1 MQTKTK
7 QTKNQCDI
15 FGTKL
20 YITKLYRNQEKTKE
34 KQTAKIIKE
43 RQHRLYRY
51 DYILLCLYNIDFGI
65 MLLAF
70 RLSLLFCLGNHQ
82 NCYFSVQSTKCIK

>member
-1 MQTKTK
+1 MQTK

-43 RQHRLYRY
+43 RQHR
-51 DYILLCLYNIDFGI
+51 NIVTIIYFI
-65 MLLAF
+65 MF
-70 RLSLLFCLGNHQ
+70 IQ
-82 NCYFSVQSTKCIK
+82 Y

>member
-20 YITKLYRNQEKTKE
+20 YITKLYR
-34 KQTAKIIKE
+34 KQVKK
-43 RQHRLYRY
+43 RKRSKQ
-51 DYILLCLYNIDFGI
+51 
-65 MLLAF
+65 
-70 RLSLLFCLGNHQ
+70 Q
-82 NCYFSVQSTKCIK
+82 K

>member
-20 YITKLYRNQEKTKE
+20 YITKLYRNQEKKRKRS
-34 KQTAKIIKE
+34 KQQK
-43 RQHRLYRY
+43 
-51 DYILLCLYNIDFGI
+51 
-65 MLLAF
+65 
-70 RLSLLFCLGNHQ
+70 
-82 NCYFSVQSTKCIK
+82 

>member
-20 YITKLYRNQEKTKE
+20 YITKLYRKQEKN
-34 KQTAKIIKE
+34 E
-43 RQHRLYRY
+43 REA
-51 DYILLCLYNIDFGI
+51 N
-65 MLLAF
+65 
-70 RLSLLFCLGNHQ
+70 SKN
-82 NCYFSVQSTKCIK
+82 N